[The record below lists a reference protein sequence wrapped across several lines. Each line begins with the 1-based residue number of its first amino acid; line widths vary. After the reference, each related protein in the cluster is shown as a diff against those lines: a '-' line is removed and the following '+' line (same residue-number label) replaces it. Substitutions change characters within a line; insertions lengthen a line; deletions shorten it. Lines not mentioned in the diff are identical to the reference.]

1 MWLIRLFFCL
11 SNRKISAR
19 NIAPKECGNT
29 RRMGFLNVGQSGLC
43 GQSWGCKQCCC
54 FQWTASH
61 GVTCSRDAAA
71 PSSVK
76 DFIKVQSY
84 ELCGPEGVWHTGFYL
99 VEPQVQLIW
108 TDEWKCVRCWNRVDS
123 FCSLQPLI
131 GDCNT
136 FHFNF
141 VVHQM
146 ENPTWTWKLS
156 VWVSI
161 WHWRRGELD
170 FYTGVITGNCR
181 VQLRPQCQTLLLS

>member
-1 MWLIRLFFCL
+1 MWKHQK
-11 SNRKISAR
+11 N
-19 NIAPKECGNT
+19 
-29 RRMGFLNVGQSGLC
+29 GFL
-43 GQSWGCKQCCC
+43 KR
-54 FQWTASH
+54 WTVRTVWTELRVQTVLLFSVDGFTRSH
-61 GVTCSRDAAA
+61 LLQRCRG

-108 TDEWKCVRCWNRVDS
+108 TDEWKCARCWNRVDS

-136 FHFNF
+136 FHFNL

-161 WHWRRGELD
+161 WDWRRGELE